1 MKVNIFIL
9 TGLIFL
15 VSCESNVENFQIT
28 PTDPKLVLLSY
39 AYADSSAKLYVSR
52 NISLDEPVKLYP
64 VTNANCELFENNV
77 SVGNFIIGNDDWYS
91 AAGITFKEG
100 SEYKYEVS
108 ADGYNTVT
116 GNFYVPIKPEII
128 SVDTQFVSEPQPNCP
143 DCKPL
148 NYFRFDI
155 EFLNNSDTEDYYMI
169 EFDCR
174 HYEYVRD
181 YFTEEI
187 VDSIF
192 VRNLQM
198 FSNAPYIE
206 SVVRN
211 STFSS
216 SEYYYNPTQGE
227 EASGHSFIFS
237 DKYLNNGKNTLTL
250 KISAAF
256 TEDAKEKDFNAELV
270 IKSIDFN
277 MYEYAL
283 SKGRSSLAEDNI
295 FVEPVTIYSNIEYGL
310 GLVSGF
316 SVFKQKF
323 NLSRQGSGVNEK
335 ESLIQ

>member
-9 TGLIFL
+9 AGLIFL
-15 VSCESNVENFQIT
+15 TSCESNVENFEIT
-28 PTDPKLVLLSY
+28 PTDPRLVLLSY

-108 ADGYNTVT
+108 ADGYNSVT

-143 DCKPL
+143 DCTPL
-148 NYFRFDI
+148 NYFLFNI
-155 EFLNNSDTEDYYMI
+155 EFLDNSDTEDYYMV
-169 EFDCR
+169 EFVCR
-174 HYEYVRD
+174 YYEYVRD

-206 SVVRN
+206 SVVHN
-211 STFSS
+211 SIFSS
-216 SEYYYNPTQGE
+216 GEYYYNPTQGE
-227 EASGHSFIFS
+227 EASGHLFIFS

-250 KISAAF
+250 KIGAPH
-256 TEDAKEKDFNAELV
+256 TEDAKEEDFNVDLV
-270 IKSIDFN
+270 FKSIDFN

-283 SKGRSSLAEDNI
+283 SKGRNSLAEDNI
-295 FVEPVTIYSNIEYGL
+295 FVEPVTIYSNIESGL

-323 NLSRQGSGVNEK
+323 NLSRQGNDLNE
-335 ESLIQ
+335 IVGPQ